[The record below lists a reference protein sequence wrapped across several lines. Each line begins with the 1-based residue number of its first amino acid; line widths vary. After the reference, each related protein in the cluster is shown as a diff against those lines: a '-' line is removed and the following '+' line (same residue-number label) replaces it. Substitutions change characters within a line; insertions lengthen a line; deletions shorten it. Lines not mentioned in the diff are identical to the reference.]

1 MVRFVIAV
9 IFTIIFN
16 AALAADFEDG
26 FAAIE
31 RKDYATALAK
41 FRSAAQQGSVAA
53 QFNLGLMYDMGHG
66 VAQDYKEAVRWYLTA
81 AKQGLAEAQYT
92 LGLMYDNGQG
102 VAKDYKEAVRWYRL
116 AAQQGYKA
124 AHNNLGVMYFNGQ
137 GVAQDYVRAHMW
149 LNIAAVSG
157 DKDSVKNRD
166 VAASKMTAQQIEQAQ
181 RMARECVASNFIKCD

>member
-1 MVRFVIAV
+1 VRFVIAV

-66 VAQDYKEAVRWYLTA
+66 VAQDYKEAVRWYQRA
-81 AKQGLAEAQYT
+81 AQQGLAQAQYT
-92 LGLMYDNGQG
+92 LGLMYNNGQG
-102 VAKDYKEAVRWYRL
+102 IAQDYNEAVRWYKL
-116 AAQQGYKA
+116 AAKQGYKA

-149 LNIAAVSG
+149 LNLAAVGG
-157 DKDSVKNRD
+157 DKDIVTNRD
-166 VAASKMTAQQIEQAQ
+166 LAASKMSAQQIEQAQ